1 MNTSLSKLG
10 IYSALLVFLTAG
22 ALSAKPERGP
32 RMDPEKRL
40 EHMQKNLGLS
50 AEQTEKVRAIMA
62 KYDPKREALRKKIAP
77 LYKELFELMGQD
89 MPDRNAVKAKMQQI
103 SDIKIELRL
112 LMLDGRTEMFQILNA
127 EQKAKWKEQMKKFA
141 KKRGNWDKDR
151 D

>member
-1 MNTSLSKLG
+1 
-10 IYSALLVFLTAG
+10 
-22 ALSAKPERGP
+22 
-32 RMDPEKRL
+32 
-40 EHMQKNLGLS
+40 
-50 AEQTEKVRAIMA
+50 
-62 KYDPKREALRKKIAP
+62 
-77 LYKELFELMGQD
+77 MGQD